1 MSLRKTGDLKTQ
13 HKSPFKKEKQKRKPY
28 QAEKQQNQ
36 LFVEIG
42 DENPPSEI
50 QVVEISS
57 EIDNN
62 NHLKNDVAF

>member
-1 MSLRKTGDLKTQ
+1 
-13 HKSPFKKEKQKRKPY
+13 
-28 QAEKQQNQ
+28 
-36 LFVEIG
+36 VEIG

-62 NHLKNDVAF
+62 NRLQSGSYELKHHHNNITEENLLKE